1 MPASQPALN
10 WIFENFTTLILT
22 YLLHGRK
29 VRYNE
34 DYKNLDVCILYNIYE
49 WSNEVPYSLEI

>member
-1 MPASQPALN
+1 MPASSELDFWKFHSN
-10 WIFENFTTLILT
+10 T